1 MSENRLNGLA
11 NLNIHR
17 WIQVD
22 TNEVL
27 AILKEKGP
35 RRLDFVLIVIN
46 HHLPYKLFHIHLCS
60 SSGFEELLVDHL
72 EFPYPYFLYALPF
85 AEQKLSRMT
94 KVTVQKHRTEG

>member
-27 AILKEKGP
+27 ALLKEKGP
-35 RRLDFVLIVIN
+35 RRLDFVLHPEPAACDHRRRRHPALDFSVDRVDDAWTVLVLQMTGRYYWETRSLWDCAS
-46 HHLPYKLFHIHLCS
+46 HV
-60 SSGFEELLVDHL
+60 SGTMQV
-72 EFPYPYFLYALPF
+72 
-85 AEQKLSRMT
+85 
-94 KVTVQKHRTEG
+94 